1 MYKSEVDKDKTQGK
15 GVYTR
20 TCAQLTTPLR
30 KLEWMLSESVRRC
43 SMGAGCE
50 VFSDLLGYALC
61 RERNTATCEV
71 TTTYRQ
77 VCCKH

>member
-1 MYKSEVDKDKTQGK
+1 MYKSEVDKEKTQGK
-15 GVYTR
+15 KGLHVR

-50 VFSDLLGYALC
+50 AVRDLLGYAL
-61 RERNTATCEV
+61 
-71 TTTYRQ
+71 YRSR
-77 VCCKH
+77 KTMITR